1 MAKLS
6 GLESERTISGLEREK
21 ENFLCCVHQLLKTCL
36 LPSPSLLL
44 KLPIFVIQKCYSHGN
59 VTSHFSLL
67 HGRRKKAANNV

>member
-1 MAKLS
+1 MQSCCFADVP
-6 GLESERTISGLEREK
+6 IA
-21 ENFLCCVHQLLKTCL
+21 FLPFL